1 VPADPPRVAGL
12 HHVQITIP
20 LGAEAAARAFYVGVL
35 GLTEIS
41 KPASL
46 AGRGGLWLTA
56 GTVELH
62 IGSEDGVDR
71 HATKAHVAFA
81 VTDLPRWR
89 LHLKAAGSSILDGVR
104 ISGHD
109 RLETRDPFGNRL
121 ELIERRRRCSDDD
134 AAT

>member
-1 VPADPPRVAGL
+1 MPADPPRVAGL

-46 AGRGGLWLTA
+46 AGRGGLWLA
-56 GTVELH
+56 VGAIELH
-62 IGSEDGVDR
+62 IGTEDGIVR

-81 VTDLPRWR
+81 VTDLPAWR
-89 LHLKAAGSSILDGVR
+89 LRLEKAGCMIAASIP
-104 ISGHD
+104 IPCFD
-109 RLETRDPFGNRL
+109 RLESRDPFGNRL
-121 ELIERRRRCSDDD
+121 EFIERVR
-134 AAT
+134 